1 MKEKHWLVFSP
12 LGGNLCYQRQST
24 QRGISLVRDT
34 AQCFVIL
41 SKFFFLWDILPM
53 FLLPS
58 CLGVKETAQSVLL
71 VLSQG
76 HCPMFCSQIK
86 GFFFFICYILP
97 MFLLPCRIFLVVKDR
112 AKSFLLVLFSDE
124 NFSFISQGHRQKDKK
139 KQRDE

>member
-58 CLGVKETAQSVLL
+58 RFFRSK
-71 VLSQG
+71 G
-76 HCPMFCSQIK
+76 HCPIISSCFESGALPNVVLSDQ
-86 GFFFFICYILP
+86 FFFFICYILP
-97 MFLLPCRIFLVVKDR
+97 MFLLPCRIFSAVKDSV
-112 AKSFLLVLFSDE
+112 KSFLLVLFPDE
-124 NFSFISQGHRQKDKK
+124 NFSFF
-139 KQRDE
+139 